1 MPLADLFGID
11 GERDDWI
18 AERTRDIRKLEASR
32 RDQRTRKLRLFTD
45 QATVRAPF
53 APQTSGNAAQE
64 PCGTGRSDRSQ
75 TLY

>member
-18 AERTRDIRKLEASR
+18 AQQNIRMLEASR

-45 QATVRAPF
+45 QATAVPNQC
-53 APQTSGNAAQE
+53 PNV
-64 PCGTGRSDRSQ
+64 
-75 TLY
+75 